1 MIFKLRWNVD
11 CLPWARLYLSDP
23 NRFFSVPMV
32 SLRVSFDFVGVRGC
46 IDIYILQ
53 LSCCFSVYVSQ
64 THCRFVYGRRLKVVV
79 IVVLMFQ
86 YSHILF
92 YHLCNFEHNFKHA
105 RTHTDTRNGAL
116 KIQQQFMVCKLF
128 IVVLFLIYIFFGVV
142 SCVVLW
148 VGGRIECEKHK
159 RD

>member
-1 MIFKLRWNVD
+1 LLTLGTVIFIRPQQIFFSPHGIFKGFV
-11 CLPWARLYLSDP
+11 C
-23 NRFFSVPMV
+23 FFFVFVFVSVYFVWV
-32 SLRVSFDFVGVRGC
+32 SVLWVYVG

-105 RTHTDTRNGAL
+105 PTHKTTHETTP
-116 KIQQQFMVCKLF
+116 KK
-128 IVVLFLIYIFFGVV
+128 
-142 SCVVLW
+142 
-148 VGGRIECEKHK
+148 K
-159 RD
+159 